1 MTERQFACKQL
12 AKFHPEKPFSQESL
26 DNMSVKEL
34 RALLRKC
41 NADQNRGELTDQFRD
56 WIIVN
61 EQTFHNE
68 IQTEFKQ
75 GDYHVSLVYY
85 GMVYT
90 ILKHTGCYFMG
101 KNSDPIEISH
111 SKYCKF
117 LNLDVNLSNNVRKT
131 IANDFYGHNYLLT
144 AECRAN
150 KEKIL
155 GDTPLLRGL
164 EPICNKIYDIVIKE
178 FF

>member
-1 MTERQFACKQL
+1 
-12 AKFHPEKPFSQESL
+12 
-26 DNMSVKEL
+26 MSVKEL

-101 KNSDPIEISH
+101 KNSDTDGLGLQIMDA
-111 SKYCKF
+111 Y
-117 LNLDVNLSNNVRKT
+117 LSAALRK
-131 IANDFYGHNYLLT
+131 AGM
-144 AECRAN
+144 AA
-150 KEKIL
+150 
-155 GDTPLLRGL
+155 LLRRLVWITAVG
-164 EPICNKIYDIVIKE
+164 CHDQRRQRRYDSRPLRPAEHGAQRIHE
-178 FF
+178 LLL